1 MYRKSDLLA
10 FRGKGDQKKK
20 KNDEVVKTSIRSTII
35 RVFHSTNSSVVDCSS
50 GTINL

>member
-10 FRGKGDQKKK
+10 FRGKGDQKK